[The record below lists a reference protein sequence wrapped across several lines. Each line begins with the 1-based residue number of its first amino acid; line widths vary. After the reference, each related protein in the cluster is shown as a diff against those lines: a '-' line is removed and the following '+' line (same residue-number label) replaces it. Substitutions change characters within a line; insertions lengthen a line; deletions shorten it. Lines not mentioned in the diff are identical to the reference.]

1 VVDGEG
7 DDDPDALDELELDAF
22 DRVTFTDEELTELAL
37 DAELF
42 DPFDPEVER
51 FGGPDPAKF
60 AVIPEWYMPA
70 PGIVRSKFRAAVM
83 LGFAASLIV
92 ITVGGFCVTYGVPEF
107 VWKW

>member
-1 VVDGEG
+1 VVDEEG

-42 DPFDPEVER
+42 DPFDPEVDR
-51 FGGPDPAKF
+51 FDGPDPVKF

-92 ITVGGFCVTYGVPEF
+92 VTVGGFCVTYGVPEF
-107 VWKW
+107 VWEW